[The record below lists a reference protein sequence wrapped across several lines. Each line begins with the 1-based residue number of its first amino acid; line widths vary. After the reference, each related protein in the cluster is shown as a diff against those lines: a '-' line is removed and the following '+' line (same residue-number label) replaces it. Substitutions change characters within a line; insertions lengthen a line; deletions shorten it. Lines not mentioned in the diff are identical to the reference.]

1 MAFSTSKANWSFPCT
16 LPRPE
21 LFWLEPVKT
30 AYVAHTYQKQDTSP
44 NEQLVYNPSIWS
56 PQINPPP
63 GLGNAAQ
70 ANPPPPGLGNAY
82 QVNPSPGL
90 GNGYQVSSRPG
101 LGNATQINPPPGFG
115 DFNVAGGQSQRS
127 GNYPGVGNVGYPAPN
142 DIWRPRPEPSNFV
155 QQYPE
160 ATNPTGQ
167 YPERL
172 NNWQQYPGSNAG
184 MNQPPVSSAVGQ
196 PRELSGFTGQQPRAN
211 NTVGYRHGKNAV
223 GQQRRAAYPLEQ
235 QSIRTQAA
243 PATSPLEYDPNFT
256 FSENYKGSRLSRS
269 NFSAN
274 VSDQENC
281 SVFIR
286 GLPPTCTPDM
296 LLRNIRGCGTK
307 VFALHINEPDRKN
320 PDHCAAK
327 LVFFE
332 PHGVDWLWE
341 QIEAG
346 TFIVADENGVEYKP
360 NACPNKIRS
369 APISSEDQRTRVLL
383 ISGPASVVSA
393 ESLNRFFK
401 ANFRYEVDCVYT
413 AYEDPNWRAMEFH
426 FSSAR
431 NQCDNAV
438 KALNRLAFSGPGPF
452 GP

>member
-1 MAFSTSKANWSFPCT
+1 MASFNQAPSGQ
-16 LPRPE
+16 E
-21 LFWLEPVKT
+21 N
-30 AYVAHTYQKQDTSP
+30 P
-44 NEQLVYNPSIWS
+44 NERLVYNPSIWS

-63 GLGNAAQ
+63 GLGNVAQ

-90 GNGYQVSSRPG
+90 D
-101 LGNATQINPPPGFG
+101 NATQVNPPPGFG
-115 DFNVAGGQSQRS
+115 DFNVVGGQSQRS
-127 GNYPGVGNVGYPAPN
+127 GNYPGNVGYPAPN
-142 DIWRPRPEPSNFV
+142 DIWRPRPEPNNFV

-160 ATNPTGQ
+160 ATNPMGQ
-167 YPERL
+167 YLERV

-184 MNQPPVSSAVGQ
+184 MNQPLMPSAAGQ
-196 PRELSGFTGQQPRAN
+196 SRELSGFIGQQPRAN
-211 NTVGYRHGKNAV
+211 NATGYHQGNNAV
-223 GQQRRAAYPLEQ
+223 GQHREISGFTGQYPQANNAIGHRHGNNTVGHRQGRASNE
-235 QSIRTQAA
+235 
-243 PATSPLEYDPNFT
+243 PLEYDPNFT

-274 VSDQENC
+274 VSNQENC

-346 TFIVADENGVEYKP
+346 TFIVADENGTEYKP

-393 ESLNRFFK
+393 ESLNRFFR
-401 ANFRYEVDCVYT
+401 ARFRYEVDCVYT
-413 AYEDPNWRAMEFH
+413 TYEDPNWRAMEFH

-438 KALNRLAFSGPGPF
+438 KALNRLAFSGPGPL